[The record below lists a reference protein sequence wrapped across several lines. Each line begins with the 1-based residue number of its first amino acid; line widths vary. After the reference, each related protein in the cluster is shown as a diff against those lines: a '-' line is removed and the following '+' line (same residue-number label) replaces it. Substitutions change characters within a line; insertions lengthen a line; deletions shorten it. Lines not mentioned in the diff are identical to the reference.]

1 MLSATFTY
9 SFIGA
14 IALTLAL
21 FAAAEY
27 FPRYRN
33 LIAAVAAIVEG
44 IVFIMLAKVFAV
56 VEWGSGISSEMM
68 TLLPLGGAFFAFR
81 MAYRRLKG
89 LPV

>member
-1 MLSATFTY
+1 MLSTTFSY

-14 IALTLAL
+14 VMLTLAL

-27 FPRYRN
+27 LPRYRN
-33 LIAAVAAIVEG
+33 FIAAVAAIVEG

-56 VEWGSGISSEMM
+56 VEWGSGISSELM
-68 TLLPLGGAFFAFR
+68 TLLPMGGAIFAFR

-89 LPV
+89 MPV